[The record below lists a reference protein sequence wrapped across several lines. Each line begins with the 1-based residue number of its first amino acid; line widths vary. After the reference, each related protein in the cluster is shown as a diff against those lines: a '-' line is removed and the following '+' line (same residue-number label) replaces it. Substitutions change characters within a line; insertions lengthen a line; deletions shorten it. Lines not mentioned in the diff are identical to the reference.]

1 MIIKQSLSWIE
12 STVGQKWVMGH
23 VEGGIKAVVIAARRQ
38 EIILIHHTKFRINWY
53 NIYDWWYRSWWN
65 V

>member
-38 EIILIHHTKFRINWY
+38 EIILIHHTKFRIN
-53 NIYDWWYRSWWN
+53 
-65 V
+65 